1 VAREGSAAD
10 ATRVSTFDDGVRGF
24 MNFMDSGPSIP
35 LTLAIALLLAPVL
48 GLIHDLGH
56 ATAALVLLPGRVLV
70 RVGGPQ
76 PLGAVDVGRMNVS
89 FHPLVLPWRFD
100 AVCSY
105 EADSASRA
113 ETIAI
118 ALAGPAASLVAGVF
132 ALNAL
137 EHAGSGPLHDVL
149 KVATLLSLGSV
160 VVCLLPFTLTDS
172 QGTRLRTD
180 GATAIDALR

>member
-1 VAREGSAAD
+1 
-10 ATRVSTFDDGVRGF
+10 
-24 MNFMDSGPSIP
+24 MNVGLCGLLWQLLVIP
-35 LTLAIALLLAPVL
+35 
-48 GLIHDLGH
+48 HELGH
-56 ATAALVLLPGRVLV
+56 ALAALVLLPGRVLI

-76 PLGAVDVGRMNVS
+76 PLGAVDVGRMNVA

-105 EADSASRA
+105 DADSASRA
-113 ETIAI
+113 ETVVI

-137 EHAGSGPLHDVL
+137 EHAGPGLLHDVL
-149 KVATLLSLGSV
+149 RVATLLALGSV
-160 VVCLLPFTLTDS
+160 VICLVPLTLTDA

-180 GATAIDALR
+180 GATVIDALR